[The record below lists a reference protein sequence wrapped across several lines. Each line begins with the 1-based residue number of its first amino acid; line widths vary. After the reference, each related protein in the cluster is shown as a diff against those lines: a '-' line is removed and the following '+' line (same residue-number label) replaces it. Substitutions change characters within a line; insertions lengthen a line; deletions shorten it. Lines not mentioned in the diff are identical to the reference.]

1 MLLKFMNDRE
11 DLKIKKN
18 DSNIDGF
25 WSKEFSLKYD
35 KIKYKYECLQ
45 WRRDCKDIND

>member
-1 MLLKFMNDRE
+1 MKNVATSLAMLLKFMNDRE

-25 WSKEFSLKYD
+25 
-35 KIKYKYECLQ
+35 
-45 WRRDCKDIND
+45 